1 MRRIVSSRR
10 LIIVSFALF
19 IVLGANAGVTGVAWP
34 SMRADFS
41 RPLADLGTL
50 LAIGTGGYFLAGL
63 MAGWL
68 TRRFGI
74 GRVLVS
80 VLVVGTVALI
90 GYGVVP
96 NWPLLVSCAVA
107 VGFTG
112 GTVDAVTNAYT
123 ALHHDTRTMNL
134 LHACFGLGA
143 TGGPLLVASI
153 LARGLSWKVAYFV
166 LAVAEA
172 VLVITVFR
180 VRALWP
186 DSTGARAAVS
196 GGHAHRLG
204 PMVLGLLGMFLL
216 YVGIEITAGQ
226 WAYSL
231 LTEGR
236 GVGEFAAG
244 IWVALYWG
252 GLTGGRLLLGVVG
265 DKVAART
272 ILQLSMIGSIA
283 GTVVFWI
290 DPAGLGVVALP
301 LLGFS
306 FAGVFPTMVA
316 LTPAWVGKERAET
329 VIGFQIA
336 AASAGTALMPWM
348 AGRIVSGAGLEA
360 LGPYLVALA
369 VAMAALNWLIDRLA
383 SGQTRFEHSRS
394 PIS

>member
-34 SMRADFS
+34 SIRADFS

-180 VRALWP
+180 VR
-186 DSTGARAAVS
+186 STVARFNRGSGCSIGWSCPPARADGARTARHVPAVCGHRDHSRTMGILAADRRQRRWRVC
-196 GGHAHRLG
+196 GGDLG
-204 PMVLGLLGMFLL
+204 G
-216 YVGIEITAGQ
+216 
-226 WAYSL
+226 
-231 LTEGR
+231 
-236 GVGEFAAG
+236 
-244 IWVALYWG
+244 
-252 GLTGGRLLLGVVG
+252 
-265 DKVAART
+265 
-272 ILQLSMIGSIA
+272 
-283 GTVVFWI
+283 
-290 DPAGLGVVALP
+290 P
-301 LLGFS
+301 LLG
-306 FAGVFPTMVA
+306 
-316 LTPAWVGKERAET
+316 RAHRR
-329 VIGFQIA
+329 QIA
-336 AASAGTALMPWM
+336 A
-348 AGRIVSGAGLEA
+348 GR
-360 LGPYLVALA
+360 
-369 VAMAALNWLIDRLA
+369 
-383 SGQTRFEHSRS
+383 
-394 PIS
+394 

>member
-1 MRRIVSSRR
+1 
-10 LIIVSFALF
+10 
-19 IVLGANAGVTGVAWP
+19 
-34 SMRADFS
+34 
-41 RPLADLGTL
+41 
-50 LAIGTGGYFLAGL
+50 

-68 TRRFGI
+68 TRQFGI
-74 GRVLVS
+74 GRVLTT
-80 VLVVGTVALI
+80 VLIMGTVALV
-90 GYGVVP
+90 GYGLVP
-96 NWPLLVSCAVA
+96 NWPLLVSCAVV

-112 GTVDAVTNAYT
+112 GTVDSVMNAYT
-123 ALHHDTRTMNL
+123 ALNHDTRTMNL
-134 LHACFGLGA
+134 LHAFFGIGA

-172 VLVITVFR
+172 VLVVTVIR
-180 VRALWP
+180 VRAAWP
-186 DSTGARAAVS
+186 GSAGALAAIS
-196 GGHAHRLG
+196 GSHPGRLA

-252 GLTGGRLLLGVVG
+252 GLTGGRLLLGVIG
-265 DKVAART
+265 DKVAPRT
-272 ILQLSMIGSIA
+272 ILQLSMIGSIG
-283 GTVVFWI
+283 GTVFFWL
-290 DPAGLGVVALP
+290 DPAALGVVALP
-301 LLGFS
+301 VLGFS

-348 AGRIVSGAGLEA
+348 AGRIISASGLEA
-360 LGPYLVALA
+360 LGPFLVALA
-369 VAMAALNWLIDRLA
+369 VAMAALNWLIDRRA